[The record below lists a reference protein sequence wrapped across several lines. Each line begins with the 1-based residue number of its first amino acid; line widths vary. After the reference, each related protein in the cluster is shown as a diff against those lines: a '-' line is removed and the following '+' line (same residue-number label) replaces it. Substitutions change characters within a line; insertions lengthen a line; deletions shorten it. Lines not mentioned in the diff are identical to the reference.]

1 MLRINIKDTKTTII
15 IFKTISP
22 LASIVNF
29 EQVFAEWVVLDST
42 ELSSKIFNENIGFL
56 EISIS
61 FLSIFFKSK

>member
-1 MLRINIKDTKTTII
+1 MLRISIKDTKTTIV
-15 IFKTISP
+15 IFKNISP

-29 EQVFAEWVVLDST
+29 EQVFAEWVVLDSI

-61 FLSIFFKSK
+61 FLSIFF